1 GFHGGRVPGAAREGA
16 RGEPV
21 ARDGGQVLAAA
32 ARQRDRQLHQ
42 GRAAH
47 SGADPA
53 RRAERLHTPA
63 APWHERSGHDHDQVM
78 ATAALPALGGA
89 ADADRYKYKYIIAI
103 TVSLASVLE
112 LLDTSIVNVSDTVI
126 AMMYLRSEEHTS
138 ELQSPDHL

>member
-1 GFHGGRVPGAAREGA
+1 ADGQRHSGRPRGFHGGRVPGAAREGA

-21 ARDGGQVLAAA
+21 ARDGGKVLAAA

-47 SGADPA
+47 PGADPA
-53 RRAERLHTPA
+53 RRAERRHTPA

-89 ADADRYKYKYIIAI
+89 ADADRYKYEAIIAR
-103 TVSLASVLE
+103 SVL
-112 LLDTSIVNVSDTVI
+112 LAYVLIVMSLIIV
-126 AMMYLRSEEHTS
+126 R
-138 ELQSPDHL
+138 